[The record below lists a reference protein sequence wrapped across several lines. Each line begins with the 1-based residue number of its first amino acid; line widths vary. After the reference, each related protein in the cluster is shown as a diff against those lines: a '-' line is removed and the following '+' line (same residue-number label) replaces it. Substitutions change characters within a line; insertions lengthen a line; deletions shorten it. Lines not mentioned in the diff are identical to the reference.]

1 MPVSSGVTNPD
12 QTPESESDLMPIVS
26 KVARE
31 FLEGKIPASD
41 YIESVRRDAAR
52 EAHRDVLLRREHT
65 RRGTYVRAHY
75 VRASGPPGSR
85 LVFVAILI
93 GVTGFAA
100 ALGAVGGN
108 TEQRDSGL
116 FLAWIGIAGVI
127 AGVTA
132 TIIAE
137 RITHRK

>member
-1 MPVSSGVTNPD
+1 MPISNGVTNPD
-12 QTPESESDLMPIVS
+12 QTPESESDLTPIVS
-26 KVARE
+26 EKARE

-52 EAHRDVLLRREHT
+52 EAHRDVALRREHM
-65 RRGTYVRAHY
+65 RRGTYVREHY
-75 VRASGPPGSR
+75 VRPSEPPGSR
-85 LVFVAILI
+85 LVFVSILI

-100 ALGAVGGN
+100 AVGAVSGN
-108 TEQRDSGL
+108 TVQRDSGL
-116 FLAWIGIAGVI
+116 FLTWAGVV
-127 AGVTA
+127 GVIVGATA